1 MTDAQSFRLW
11 LVLVL
16 VGLTLGLVVG
26 LSIRLDDV
34 ETQLEHID
42 SHFRAPEPTETS
54 EGVAG

>member
-42 SHFRAPEPTETS
+42 SHFRAPEPTVTS